1 MATIQFNTRVTSF
14 KSLLDSNGI
23 STVEVGIQGDEAQ
36 IFDEVVVTTPLGW
49 LKSNRSAFDPPIDE
63 QLSTSI
69 DAISIGHLE
78 KVSRLLR
85 FP

>member
-1 MATIQFNTRVTSF
+1 MTSF

-23 STVEVGIQGDEAQ
+23 STVKVGIQGGEAQ

-49 LKSNRSAFDPPIDE
+49 LKSNKNAFDPRIDE
-63 QLSTSI
+63 QLSASI
-69 DAISIGHLE
+69 NAISIGHLE
-78 KVSRLLR
+78 KVSLSSLVPRA